1 MSSYIAKCA
10 MTLLIAMT
18 PILELR
24 GAIPYGLARDLP
36 FALVFGLSLLGNIIP
51 VPFIIL
57 FIRRVFQFLRKNPR
71 LGSTIDRLERK
82 AHIKGR
88 IMNKYKTLGL
98 FVLVAIPLPGTGAWT
113 GALVAGILDIRLR
126 NALPAICLGV
136 LAAGLIV
143 TFVSYSAIWT
153 FT

>member
-1 MSSYIAKCA
+1 

-18 PILELR
+18 PVLELR
-24 GAIPYGLARDLP
+24 GAIPYGLARGLP
-36 FALVFGLSLLGNIIP
+36 FELVFGLSLLGNIIP
-51 VPFIIL
+51 APFIIL
-57 FIRRVFQFLRKNPR
+57 FIRRVFQFLRHSSR
-71 LGSTIDRLERK
+71 LGPTIDRLERK

-143 TFVSYSAIWT
+143 TFLSYSAIWT